1 MRGDRDPATREAAR
15 GVGAASITLVCMALV
30 AATIA
35 VGYVLVTEFVH
46 GR

>member
-1 MRGDRDPATREAAR
+1 MPGDRDPAMREAAR
-15 GVGAASITLVCMALV
+15 GVGAAGITLICVVLV

-35 VGYVLVTEFVH
+35 VGYVLVAKFVH